1 MIVIRRAIAHVL
13 ATALL
18 GGVALAGPSI
28 VSAATGGAGLKGSR
42 NGQPATGN
50 QPGVVYPGN
59 QVVSASGNGF
69 SISTHSSAFL
79 WKEMRFTGHVP
90 GSGVVEIQ
98 RMGRETNF
106 TWQNTSHATARSDG
120 SFTVQWPAN
129 HIGRFSFRA
138 VLSGGGTSPS
148 ISATVFRMAI
158 ATIYGPGEYGSTT
171 ACGQVLKPTTIG
183 TANRTL
189 PCGTRVA
196 VYWHG
201 HTMVVPV
208 IDRGPYANHADWDL
222 TEATSNKLGMN
233 GTETIGAVSL
243 PR

>member
-1 MIVIRRAIAHVL
+1 MIVIRRAIAYVV
-13 ATALL
+13 ASALL
-18 GGVALAGPSI
+18 GTVALAGPSI
-28 VSAATGGAGLKGSR
+28 VSAATGGAGLQGSR
-42 NGQPATGN
+42 NGQPASGN
-50 QPGVVYPGN
+50 QQGVVYPAN

-69 SISTHSSAFL
+69 SISTRVSAFL
-79 WKEMRFTGHVP
+79 GKQMRFTGHAP
-90 GSGVVEIQ
+90 GPGVVEIQ

-106 TWQNTSHATARSDG
+106 TWQNTAHATAGSDG
-120 SFTVQWPAN
+120 SFTIEWPAN

-138 VLSGGGTSPS
+138 VLSGASRSPS

-171 ACGQVLKPTTIG
+171 ACGEVLKPSTIG

-189 PCGTRVA
+189 PCGTPVA

-201 HTMVVPV
+201 HAMVVPV

-222 TEATSNKLGMN
+222 TEATSSKLGMN

-243 PR
+243 PH

>member
-1 MIVIRRAIAHVL
+1 VIVIRRATAYVV
-13 ATALL
+13 ATVLL

-28 VSAATGGAGLKGSR
+28 VSAATGGAGLKGTVS
-42 NGQPATGN
+42 GQPATGN
-50 QPGVVYPGN
+50 QEGVVYPGN

-69 SISTHSSAFL
+69 SISTHASAFL
-79 WKEMRFTGHVP
+79 WKGMRFTGHVP

-98 RMGRETNF
+98 RSGRETNF
-106 TWQNTSHATARSDG
+106 TWQNTAHATAGSDG
-120 SFTVQWPAN
+120 SFTINWPAN
-129 HIGRFSFRA
+129 HIGRFQFRA
-138 VLSGGGTSPS
+138 VVGGASQSPA

-171 ACGQVLKPTTIG
+171 ACGEILKPTTIG

-189 PCGTRVA
+189 PCGTPVD

-222 TEATSNKLGMN
+222 TEATSSKLGMN

-243 PR
+243 PH